1 MSSEPFNEASIFNTA
16 RKIGS
21 GDERSAFLSEA
32 CGSDLALRQRV
43 ETLLKSYEQE
53 SQFLEQ
59 PAACLGATT
68 SLEAGLAP
76 TFGPQAAVVIGNA
89 NHSVLRSLEHTVN
102 APRVS
107 LRDAKE
113 EGADP
118 VQRPNSL
125 EIPDHDADSR
135 YRIDGEIARGGMGAI
150 LKGRDTDLGRDLA
163 IKVLLD
169 SHKNRPEMIQ
179 RFIEEAQIG
188 GQLQHPGIAPVYELG
203 QFSDQ
208 RPFFSMKLVKGET
221 LSELLAARGDPSD
234 DWATLL
240 GIFEQMCQ
248 TMAYAHSRGV
258 IHRDLKPANIMVG
271 AFGEVQVMDWG
282 LAKVLAAGGVADEKK
297 AYTKHQDVSIIQT
310 MRNVGNETPGRFGSH
325 GSETQMGSVMGTP
338 AYMPPEQALGEID
351 RLDERSDV
359 FGLGA
364 ILCEILTGK
373 PPYVGSDST
382 QVFRQASRGKLEGC
396 FARLADCGAEQELI
410 DLAKQMLAV
419 EPEDRLRNAGAVAEA
434 ITKHLN
440 SVQDRLKQTELARA
454 EASARAEELAR
465 RRKLH
470 VAMAGLMLLI
480 AVGTGISATVYRQQ
494 REVQAA
500 LADRNAELAKENEE
514 KRQVAELAQERIAIE
529 KKNVEQQKDRAV
541 ESEAAAVAL
550 QNTLRREL
558 YIADMQQVRQAY
570 HEGASNRVDT
580 LLGKYVPVQGE
591 SDLRGWEWHYWR
603 RVSHLHTQEF
613 RPVEPLKGMAVSP
626 DRTWIAV
633 RKWPKEVFILD
644 ARTLQTISNFSAG
657 DTDHPGTEFAI
668 SPDGSF
674 FACISGSSVDLWK
687 TDDWSRL
694 PSLEHQRGLR
704 AIAFSASGLLAAA
717 DAHGR
722 ITFWDVPKNSE
733 QGEPLE
739 TDRLLSGLAFSP
751 LGNRLVA
758 SHPTVGNDQTHSLV
772 VWQVDTRRRL
782 VTLIDNA
789 RAVTAL
795 AWSARGDGSLIA
807 AGFADGN
814 VRMWEGT
821 SYADRDWLVAGGS
834 VRALSFSPDGNKLIA
849 GTERNNAVVVW
860 DTDTARRIS
869 EIKGHFRVVR
879 AVAFAGDGQTAWSC
893 SEDGTLKTW
902 NLSNSGPF
910 TRVSSDIP
918 NSGRARLSDQKPEDR
933 TAFSDNRRF
942 LVVYK
947 PEGES
952 ENRLQV
958 WRMDA
963 SEPVLQSEHVLFDD
977 SQAEPPHALMI
988 SDDGSVVAWL
998 RERILVQF
1006 HLSTGKQTS
1015 GSYEGGREQMA
1026 LSYDGKLIA
1035 EHNNW
1040 NACLW
1045 DVSSGRPEN
1054 RIDLE
1059 GFPAYRLQFSPDG
1072 KFLALALLNNDLQL
1086 HDAATG
1092 ELLHRFQGHAGA
1104 VRAIDFSPDGT
1115 LLVSGGDDGMV
1126 RLWDVSHR
1134 SLLVT
1139 FSPHDQPISSVT
1151 FSTDGQT
1158 ILSTSSDGDTR
1169 LWRGGTESN

>member
-1 MSSEPFNEASIFNTA
+1 MSSEHLNEASIFNTA
-16 RKIGS
+16 RKIES
-21 GDERSAFLSEA
+21 GDERSVFLSEA
-32 CGSDLALRQRV
+32 CGSDSALRQRV
-43 ETLLKSYEQE
+43 ETLLTSYEEE

-59 PAACLGATT
+59 SAACLDATA

-76 TFGPQAAVVIGNA
+76 TLGHQAAVVIGDA
-89 NHSVLRSLEHTVN
+89 NHSVLRSFEQTVDP
-102 APRVS
+102 PRVS

-118 VQRPNSL
+118 VPRLNSL
-125 EIPDHDADSR
+125 EIPDHNADSR

-169 SHKNRPEMIQ
+169 SHKNKPEMIQ

-221 LSELLAARGDPSD
+221 LSELLAARGDPLD
-234 DWATLL
+234 DQATLL

-282 LAKVLAAGGVADEKK
+282 LAKVLSAGGVADEKK

-310 MRNVGNETPGRFGSH
+310 MRNVGSETQGRFGSH
-325 GSETQMGSVMGTP
+325 GSETQIGSVMGTP

-382 QVFRQASRGKLEGC
+382 QVFRQASRGKLDGC
-396 FARLADCGAEQELI
+396 FARLAACGGEQELI

-440 SVQDRLKQTELARA
+440 GVQDRLKQAELAGA
-454 EASARAEELAR
+454 EANARAEELAR

-480 AVGTGISATVYRQQ
+480 ALGTGISATVYRQQ
-494 REVQAA
+494 REVQAG

-550 QNTLRREL
+550 QKTLQREL

-570 HEGASNRVDT
+570 HEGASNRVAS
-580 LLGKYVPVQGE
+580 LLEKYVPGQGKL
-591 SDLRGWEWHYWR
+591 DLRGWEWFYWK
-603 RVSHLHTQEF
+603 RVSQLHTQQFEYLH
-613 RPVEPLKGMAVSP
+613 PLKGMAVSP

-633 RKWPKEVFILD
+633 RGWPNDVFILD
-644 ARTLQTISNFSAG
+644 AKTLQRISKFEAG
-657 DTDHPGTEFAI
+657 ETDHPGTEFAI

-674 FACISGSSVDLWK
+674 FACISGRSVKLWR
-687 TDDWSRL
+687 TDDWSSL
-694 PSLEHQRGLR
+694 PALKHERDLR
-704 AIAFSASGLLAAA
+704 AIAFSAAGLLAAA
-717 DAHGR
+717 DPEGR
-722 ITFWDVPKNSE
+722 ITFWDVTQNVE

-739 TDRLLSGLAFSP
+739 TDLSLNGLAFSP
-751 LGNRLVA
+751 LGNRLVT
-758 SHPTVGNDQTHSLV
+758 SHPTAGNDPAHSLV

-782 VTLIDNA
+782 VKLIDNSQ
-789 RAVTAL
+789 AVTAL
-795 AWSARGDGSLIA
+795 AWSARGDRSLIA
-807 AGFADGN
+807 AGFADGI
-814 VRMWEGT
+814 VRTWEGT
-821 SYADRDWLVAGGS
+821 SYADRDSLVAGGS
-834 VRALSFSPDGNKLIA
+834 VRALSFSPRGSKLIA
-849 GTERNNAVVVW
+849 GTARNNAVVLW
-860 DTDTARRIS
+860 DTGTARRIS

-879 AVAFAGDGQTAWSC
+879 GVAFAGDGQSVWSC

-902 NLSNSGPF
+902 NLSNSDPF
-910 TRVSSDIP
+910 TRVTSDIP
-918 NSGRARLSDQKPEDR
+918 IPGRVKLSDHKPEDR
-933 TAFSDNRRF
+933 TAFSDSRRF
-942 LVVYK
+942 LAVYK
-947 PEGES
+947 PEGEF

-963 SEPVLQSEHVLFDD
+963 SDPVLLSEHVLFDD
-977 SQAEPPHALMI
+977 AQSEPPRALLI

-998 RERILVQF
+998 RERILVLF

-1015 GSYEGGREQMA
+1015 GSFVDGVAHLA
-1026 LSYDGKLIA
+1026 LSHDGKLIA
-1035 EHNNW
+1035 EHNKW
-1040 NACLW
+1040 NARLW
-1045 DVSSGRPEN
+1045 DVSSGAPEN
-1054 RIDLE
+1054 RINLE
-1059 GFPAYRLQFSPDG
+1059 GFPAFRLKFSPDG
-1072 KFLALALLNNDLQL
+1072 KFLALALLNNDVQL

-1092 ELLHRFQGHAGA
+1092 EILHRFQGHAGA
-1104 VRAIDFSPDGT
+1104 VTAIDFSPDSI
-1115 LLVSGGDDGMV
+1115 LLVSGGVDGTV

-1151 FSTDGQT
+1151 FSTDGQ
-1158 ILSTSSDGDTR
+1158 IIQSTSTDGDTR